1 MFELEQQARKTQ
13 DSLIIEQSKLA
24 TMGEMIGYMAHQWK
38 QPLNI
43 LNLCFEEINDVIE
56 SSGLK
61 DDNLS
66 NTVTE
71 GMRQLY
77 YMAETIDDFRNYL
90 KPDKGGA
97 EPFNVNLATLEV
109 LKLIGSYITK
119 NGIKLK
125 FVCRTSDEHVNDP
138 RVMHENILWYCS
150 KGAPTC
156 NDCSSL
162 PDMMV
167 KGFVNEYKQ
176 VIINLINNSRDAIEQ
191 KSKENTWHTD
201 EEIIISTEVVGEDLA
216 IRISDTAGG
225 IPEEIQDK
233 IFEPYFSTKAESGT
247 GIGLSMVK
255 NILEENFG
263 GSLEFCNIDKGGV
276 EFTLKVKI
284 NQ

>member
-90 KPDKGGA
+90 KPDKGA

-119 NGIKLK
+119 K
-125 FVCRTSDEHVNDP
+125 RH
-138 RVMHENILWYCS
+138 
-150 KGAPTC
+150 
-156 NDCSSL
+156 
-162 PDMMV
+162 
-167 KGFVNEYKQ
+167 
-176 VIINLINNSRDAIEQ
+176 
-191 KSKENTWHTD
+191 
-201 EEIIISTEVVGEDLA
+201 
-216 IRISDTAGG
+216 
-225 IPEEIQDK
+225 
-233 IFEPYFSTKAESGT
+233 
-247 GIGLSMVK
+247 
-255 NILEENFG
+255 
-263 GSLEFCNIDKGGV
+263 
-276 EFTLKVKI
+276 
-284 NQ
+284 